1 MNKFGTYTGNGY
13 ALTYQIG
20 ESVPQA
26 SLTDKGRS
34 ITAGGQIPLT
44 ARRMGKYFYWPAG
57 INNDEPD
64 VCAALIKGNRL
75 LPSLIEKQ
83 VAILY
88 AVVNDYLVDVDVA
101 DIRAYEQGLYEYAD
115 NNAALA
121 EVMQAIRETGKLE
134 SEAEEKLKAA
144 LKEYTDNFCKVH

>member
-20 ESVPQA
+20 ESVPTA
-26 SLTDKGRS
+26 SLTDKRQS
-34 ITAGGQIPLT
+34 VTASGQIPLT

-83 VAILY
+83 VSILY
-88 AVVNDYLVDVDVA
+88 GTGPMLFREVTNEDGTVSRIYLRDPE
-101 DIRAYEQGLYEYAD
+101 R
-115 NNAALA
+115 
-121 EVMQAIRETGKLE
+121 
-134 SEAEEKLKAA
+134 
-144 LKEYTDNFCKVH
+144 

>member
-1 MNKFGTYTGNGY
+1 MNKFGTFTGNGY

-64 VCAALIKGNRL
+64 VCALLIKGNRL

-83 VAILY
+83 IAILY
-88 AVVNDYLVDVDVA
+88 GTGPMLFREVTNEDGTVSRVYLRDPEIQAWLDSWK
-101 DIRAYEQGLYEYAD
+101 RNGLPDSY
-115 NNAALA
+115 
-121 EVMQAIRETGKLE
+121 R
-134 SEAEEKLKAA
+134 
-144 LKEYTDNFCKVH
+144 